1 MKITVDTQ
9 QLQHAGLIDT
19 ATAQMLEQHA
29 IRNTDSTAINLLI
42 AFGVAVLAAGMLA
55 MFPEPTFAA
64 FFGGGFIAL
73 GLLVKHQYG
82 EQWEKLGAI
91 WCILGALLFAG
102 SIGTLINQPFV
113 SSLLAAVVFAAMAM
127 AAKSK
132 FLAALVP
139 LALAAMLGGSTG
151 YWHACYS
158 IGVSEPTLTIAF
170 FTLLGCAAWQWAKKA
185 GKHEDLLVIFARMCA
200 ILVNFGFWVGSLWGD
215 RMGDT
220 WQVNLAQID
229 AVVFVVAW
237 ALALAAAGLWAA
249 KNGRRFLV
257 NTVAVFGSIHFY
269 TQWFEHLGGSPFTVM
284 VAGAITIAIG
294 LALWRYNRQEIGLY
308 EQPV

>member
-1 MKITVDTQ
+1 MKITIDTQ
-9 QLQHAGLIDT
+9 QLQQTGLIDA

-29 IRNTDSTAINLLI
+29 IRTTGSTAINLLI

-55 MFPEPTFAA
+55 MFPSPAFAA
-64 FFGGGFIAL
+64 FFGGGFMAL
-73 GLLVKHQYG
+73 GLLVKRQYG
-82 EQWEKLGAI
+82 EQWEKLGSI

-102 SIGTLINQPFV
+102 GIGTIIDQPFA
-113 SSLLAAVVFAAMAM
+113 SSLLAALVFAAMAV

-158 IGVSEPTLTIAF
+158 IGVSEPVLTIAF
-170 FTLLGCAAWQWAKKA
+170 FTLFGCAAWQLAKEA
-185 GKHEDLLVIFARMCA
+185 GIYEDLVIIFARICA

-215 RMGDT
+215 TMGDT
-220 WQVNLAQID
+220 WQAEWAQVD
-229 AVVFVVAW
+229 AMVFIVAW
-237 ALALAAAGLWAA
+237 ALALVAAGVWAA

-284 VAGAITIAIG
+284 VAGASTVAIG
-294 LALWRYNRQEIGLY
+294 LVLWRYNRSKI
-308 EQPV
+308 